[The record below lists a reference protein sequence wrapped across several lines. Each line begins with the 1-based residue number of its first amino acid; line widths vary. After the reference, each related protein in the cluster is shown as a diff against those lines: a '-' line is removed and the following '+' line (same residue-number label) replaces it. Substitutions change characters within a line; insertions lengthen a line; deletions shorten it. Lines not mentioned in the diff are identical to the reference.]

1 MPESILSSRILA
13 LRSSARSQIFSPNPV
28 HHQHSRKVSLSL
40 PTEAFPFTDA
50 ALCNLLFKTSAG
62 AQTVVATVPAA
73 KDAAMWTGT
82 PSDSFR
88 TLFERSCRF
97 VDVYLVLD

>member
-13 LRSSARSQIFSPNPV
+13 LHSSARSRISSPNPV
-28 HHQHSRKVSLSL
+28 HHQNCQKVSLSL
-40 PTEAFPFTDA
+40 PTGAFPFKDA

-73 KDAAMWTGT
+73 KDAAM
-82 PSDSFR
+82 
-88 TLFERSCRF
+88 
-97 VDVYLVLD
+97 